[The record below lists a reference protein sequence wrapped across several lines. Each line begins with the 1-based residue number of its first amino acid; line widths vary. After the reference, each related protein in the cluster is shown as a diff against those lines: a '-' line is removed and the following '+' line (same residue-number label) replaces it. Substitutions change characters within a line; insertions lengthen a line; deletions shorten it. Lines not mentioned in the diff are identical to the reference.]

1 MVRVIITQ
9 LLLFLLPFLAYAAYL
24 FLTKKLHRKVWID
37 APRYWL
43 VIAGFVCSLIGFGVL
58 AMINNNPTG
67 GTYIPAH
74 YKDGVLI
81 PGQIVKDVE
90 ADANPGQEASSGG
103 QSDSNTSDK
112 N

>member
-1 MVRVIITQ
+1 MIRVFITQ
-9 LLLFLLPFLAYAAYL
+9 FLLFLLPFLAYAAYL
-24 FLTKKLHRKVWID
+24 FLTKRLHRKVWID

-43 VIAGFVCSLIGFGVL
+43 VVAGFLCSLVGFAVL
-58 AMINNNPTG
+58 ALINNNPTG

-90 ADANPGQEASSGG
+90 PAAKAGQEAST
-103 QSDSNTSDK
+103 SNPSNSQTSDK